1 MAETAYEGRETT
13 VMPTP
18 TFSPEPTAT
27 IMPTPRIVMMSRPAR
42 LELDYAA
49 RTNIRAMIAKY
60 LQTVER
66 SLDWERDTTLVSGAE
81 LGAPLTAAI
90 PIGSYICRGFALGI
104 VVLDAERDKAA
115 IIGWDAER
123 KQ

>member
-1 MAETAYEGRETT
+1 MVEKAYERRETT
-13 VMPTP
+13 ATSAP
-18 TFSPEPTAT
+18 TFSREPTAT
-27 IMPTPRIVMMSRPAR
+27 VIPTPSIVTASRPAR
-42 LELDYAA
+42 LELDYAT
-49 RTNIRAMIAKY
+49 RMNIRATIAEC

-66 SLDWERDTTLVSGAE
+66 SLDWERDATLASGAE

-104 VVLDAERDKAA
+104 VVLDSERGVAA
-115 IIGWDAER
+115 IIGWDTER